1 MSPNF
6 NKKPAFINRNT
17 ELQFLKN
24 WINQSPEQLLFIFG
38 PKSSGKTTLLMR
50 FIDKH
55 LQNKQ
60 FDIKHF
66 NLRKMLI
73 ANYKDFVQSFFE
85 MDYGRSSKEHCK
97 RKKEYNLKVFKM
109 TNETLKDLENK
120 RLDPFVVM
128 NHEIEKLCQKGK
140 RPIIIIDEL
149 QALEDIYLNGQ
160 RQLLKELFN
169 FFVAITKESHLCHV
183 IIASSDGYF
192 MKRIYEDSKLTKTS
206 DFFEVDYL
214 NEQDAKYW
222 LSNLEKES
230 AIVSYKLSQKQINLI
245 WDYLGGSLWEI
256 SDVLGKLIA
265 MANNKKIAD
274 PDLMQVIER
283 HITIVK
289 GRFFHYARINPL
301 KKALLDSIFA
311 IQKQTNE
318 FNESNLQHLVNKD
331 QFNET
336 RLTDELITLVRL
348 NYLSFNPVTSSY
360 KLQGHSMYYGLKSFL
375 GL

>member
-1 MSPNF
+1 
-6 NKKPAFINRNT
+6 
-17 ELQFLKN
+17 
-24 WINQSPEQLLFIFG
+24 
-38 PKSSGKTTLLMR
+38 
-50 FIDKH
+50 
-55 LQNKQ
+55 
-60 FDIKHF
+60 
-66 NLRKMLI
+66 
-73 ANYKDFVQSFFE
+73 
-85 MDYGRSSKEHCK
+85 
-97 RKKEYNLKVFKM
+97 
-109 TNETLKDLENK
+109 
-120 RLDPFVVM
+120 
-128 NHEIEKLCQKGK
+128 
-140 RPIIIIDEL
+140 
-149 QALEDIYLNGQ
+149 
-160 RQLLKELFN
+160 
-169 FFVAITKESHLCHV
+169 
-183 IIASSDGYF
+183 

-230 AIVSYKLSQKQINLI
+230 AIVSYKLSQKQINHI
-245 WDYLGGSLWEI
+245 WNYLGGSLWEI

-336 RLTDELITLVRL
+336 RLTDELITLVSRRAK
-348 NYLSFNPVTSSY
+348 P
-360 KLQGHSMYYGLKSFL
+360 
-375 GL
+375 